1 MTVPVA
7 DNADFLFNAVDTFTG
22 SADLI
27 GLRSRGV
34 SGRPFKK
41 VEEMRRSAELRYRA
55 KEQGLLEKL
64 AEIEKKLKELQTK
77 ETAAGTTVILSD
89 DQKSA
94 IEKFRRES
102 VTIRKDLRAVQLA
115 LREDID
121 RLEAWLK
128 AINIGLVP
136 VIVMVFAIFFGL
148 YRRGRSKR
156 ARASAVTA

>member
-1 MTVPVA
+1 
-7 DNADFLFNAVDTFTG
+7 
-22 SADLI
+22 
-27 GLRSRGV
+27 
-34 SGRPFKK
+34 
-41 VEEMRRSAELRYRA
+41 MRRSAELRYRA

-102 VTIRKDLRAVQLA
+102 VTIRKDLRSVQLA